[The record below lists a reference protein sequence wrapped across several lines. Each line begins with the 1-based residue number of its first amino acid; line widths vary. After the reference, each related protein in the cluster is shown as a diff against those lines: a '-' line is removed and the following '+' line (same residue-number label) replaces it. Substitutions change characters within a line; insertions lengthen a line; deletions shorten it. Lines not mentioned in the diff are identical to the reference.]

1 MVQVLPRKVAQNPE
15 KENLGRCFCPE
26 GATPRRVSHY
36 KPSTGLGEKCS
47 HSVMAPSKGRTR
59 HGLETE
65 EGPHTNAE
73 EAEAVRREG
82 RQKPVLIAGGTFQR
96 F

>member
-1 MVQVLPRKVAQNPE
+1 
-15 KENLGRCFCPE
+15 
-26 GATPRRVSHY
+26 
-36 KPSTGLGEKCS
+36 
-47 HSVMAPSKGRTR
+47 MAPSKGRTR

-82 RQKPVLIAGGTFQR
+82 RQKIQNSAKPERARFLDNNTNLEKEGFPQKELKLIFSSD
-96 F
+96 